1 MDALL
6 RVRLERSVAYVDN
19 LSKKKRYRGFFANKH
34 LQDNYAAIYKRK
46 GEKQHQKILK
56 PQITPV
62 ATNADKKSQFVTGIE
77 AMPSNASKSVFNYDK
92 DIQKIKHRTRNRFIR
107 SKHR

>member
-1 MDALL
+1 
-6 RVRLERSVAYVDN
+6 VVS
-19 LSKKKRYRGFFANKH
+19 NKH

-46 GEKQHQKILK
+46 RKKQHQKISK

-77 AMPSNASKSVFNYDK
+77 VNAKQCKCSFFL
-92 DIQKIKHRTRNRFIR
+92 IMTR
-107 SKHR
+107 SKNQT